1 MDQGEGNL
9 SNLVGASVWE
19 EELYDH
25 LTSHEEKEREIL
37 VKYQEAAA
45 ASKSAAF
52 AYLASLIVDDE
63 IRHHRI
69 FRDLASALKSDAEL
83 RPEDPVIPRLDL
95 GKSDPQQVLELTERL
110 LESER
115 ADAKDLHRLAGEM
128 KDVKDTTMWWLLV
141 RLMEMD
147 TAKHIEI
154 LEFARRH
161 TRNPAGG

>member
-1 MDQGEGNL
+1 MNK
-9 SNLVGASVWE
+9 LVGASVWE

-25 LTSHEEKEREIL
+25 LTSHEAKEREIL

-45 ASKSAAF
+45 ASRSVAF
-52 AYLASLIVDDE
+52 GYLASLIVDDE
-63 IRHHRI
+63 IRHHKV

-95 GKSDPQQVLELTERL
+95 GKSDPQQVTELTERL

-115 ADAKDLHRLAGEM
+115 ADAKELHRLAREM

-141 RLMEMD
+141 KLMEMD

-161 TRNPAGG
+161 TRKPSAG